1 MFIYNEAIKNI
12 KLLCDKKKNLY
23 YQDLEFPSAIDCS
36 HAQKIFFTHR
46 KQSYLVERVD
56 QMDHYVLNPLYL
68 VPNQQE

>member
-1 MFIYNEAIKNI
+1 MRQLK
-12 KLLCDKKKNLY
+12 KLSLFVIKKKNLY

-36 HAQKIFFTHR
+36 HAQRIFFTHR